1 MFQTAEE
8 GKIVISL
15 TGHRPTKLA
24 GYDLRNNYYTR
35 LRKRLIRIIERSLEK
50 YPIVECHSGM
60 ALNEEYPEFPIDIP
74 TIRFRVISLLP
85 KEYCQFYVEALTK
98 LTYYY

>member
-35 LRKRLIRIIERSLEK
+35 LRKRLIRII
-50 YPIVECHSGM
+50 
-60 ALNEEYPEFPIDIP
+60 
-74 TIRFRVISLLP
+74 
-85 KEYCQFYVEALTK
+85 
-98 LTYYY
+98 